1 MTAWSVFSGGV
12 REGVERRLRGRE
24 GQFVFHNAEKSIRN
38 VLVFV
43 SFFLVRQSL
52 TTWE

>member
-1 MTAWSVFSGGV
+1 MMAWSVFSGGAWD
-12 REGVERRLRGRE
+12 GVERWMRGRE

-38 VLVFV
+38 VPVFV